1 MRPSVEVTRNRV
13 DARLPALG
21 VRLGNV
27 GATEVT
33 LGVVD
38 YSGRDEPYA
47 IALVPVVERAG
58 RLALYRANNP
68 SDDSPP
74 QPGDIGPVIRLW
86 HKPVAPA
93 PGARGIG
100 ADLIDLPPGQAKV
113 RMPRECWAGDAL
125 GTIVVTIYLLAE
137 PRHPPPPKELRI
149 NIAKTI
155 DLLLKTSRR
164 EELELLLVP
173 TVAIETP
180 ARPDRLRFALA
191 SCQYAR
197 GMIDGTPAALRTG
210 SGDAAVD
217 APLPGP
223 SDASYARLGR
233 VIDGD
238 NDHPRLQF
246 AVLAGDQVYVDAT
259 AGLFDPTA
267 SRGRYRKPYE
277 QLYGSRVVQDVQRR
291 LPMYMV
297 LDDHEIE
304 DNWEDGD
311 DRVLGPR
318 MVRARQFYGEYER
331 STDTLPDIVPLWC
344 EKPIDGFDFFFADT
358 RTERRTRDAGNVETA
373 EILGAAQA
381 EALAAWLGRGNDDGR
396 PRFLVSSAIL
406 LPRLLAT
413 SLRRSAALAS
423 DAWDGYPESLDA
435 VLESIAARGQSNI
448 VCLSGDA
455 HLSCVAIA
463 KASRGRQTVRL
474 HSIHCSGLYTPYP
487 FANARADDFA
497 GDDTFYARSG
507 QWQVASTFH
516 EGQGFAVIDVRA
528 NGQRW
533 DVAVDFNLD
542 RDSGEPFTFSLKRTV
557 PLTTPAGRS
566 ARPASRRARTAP
578 RPSADCALMSLM
590 RVGPDGCVLSSSTGA
605 RWLASA
611 IFCHSVTPARG
622 S

>member
-13 DARLPALG
+13 DARLPSLG
-21 VRLGNV
+21 VRLGDISE
-27 GATEVT
+27 AYVT

-38 YSGRDEPYA
+38 YSGRDVPYA
-47 IALVPVVERAG
+47 IAFVPVVERDRRFGLHRAG
-58 RLALYRANNP
+58 KP
-68 SDDSPP
+68 DDRSPP
-74 QPGDIGPVIRLW
+74 NASDIGTVIRLW
-86 HKPVAPA
+86 HDGERNV
-93 PGARGIG
+93 G
-100 ADLIDLPPGQAKV
+100 ADLIDLPPGQLRVPA
-113 RMPRECWAGDAL
+113 PRECWAGGAL
-125 GTIVVTIYLLAE
+125 GTIVITIYLLAE
-137 PRHPPPPKELRI
+137 PRHPPPPEELRI

-155 DLLLKTSRR
+155 ELILANSRR
-164 EELELLLVP
+164 EELELVLVP

-180 ARPDRLRFALA
+180 AHPDRLCFALA

-210 SGDAAVD
+210 PGDVAGD

-233 VIDGD
+233 AIDGD
-238 NDHPRLQF
+238 GDRPRLRF

-318 MVRARQFYGEYER
+318 MLRARQFYGEYER
-331 STDTLPDIVPLWC
+331 SIGTLPEIPPLWC
-344 EKPIDGFDFFFADT
+344 ERPIDGFDFFFADT
-358 RTERRTRDAGNVETA
+358 RTERKTRNAGNVETA
-373 EILGAAQA
+373 EILGPVQA
-381 EALAAWLGRGNDDGR
+381 EALAEWIGRGNEDGR

-413 SLRRSAALAS
+413 SQRRSAALAS
-423 DAWDGYPESLDA
+423 DAWDGYPASLDA
-435 VLESIAARGQSNI
+435 VLKSIAAQKRSNI

-463 KASRGRQTVRL
+463 KLSRGREAVKL
-474 HSIHCSGLYTPYP
+474 HSIHCSGLYSPYP
-487 FANARADDFA
+487 FANARPDDFA
-497 GDDTFYARSG
+497 GDEILYARSG
-507 QWQVASTFH
+507 RWQIASTFH

-528 NGQRW
+528 NGPHW
-533 DVAVDFNLD
+533 DVAIDFNLD
-542 RDSGEPFTFSLKRTV
+542 RDAGKPFTFSLKRTA
-557 PLTTPAGRS
+557 PLTTQAGQTG
-566 ARPASRRARTAP
+566 RPASRRARTAP
-578 RPSADCALMSLM
+578 RPSADS
-590 RVGPDGCVLSSSTGA
+590 P
-605 RWLASA
+605 
-611 IFCHSVTPARG
+611 
-622 S
+622 

>member
-1 MRPSVEVTRNRV
+1 M
-13 DARLPALG
+13 
-21 VRLGNV
+21 
-27 GATEVT
+27 
-33 LGVVD
+33 
-38 YSGRDEPYA
+38 
-47 IALVPVVERAG
+47 PVVERAG

-381 EALAAWLGRGNDDGR
+381 EALAALARAAATTTADRASWCRR
-396 PRFLVSSAIL
+396 PSCCRACSRLRYGV
-406 LPRLLAT
+406 PRRWPRT
-413 SLRRSAALAS
+413 RR
-423 DAWDGYPESLDA
+423 DGYPEM
-435 VLESIAARGQSNI
+435 ARRRSRVDRGPW
-448 VCLSGDA
+448 
-455 HLSCVAIA
+455 AIQH
-463 KASRGRQTVRL
+463 RLPLGR
-474 HSIHCSGLYTPYP
+474 
-487 FANARADDFA
+487 
-497 GDDTFYARSG
+497 RSP
-507 QWQVASTFH
+507 QL
-516 EGQGFAVIDVRA
+516 R
-528 NGQRW
+528 R
-533 DVAVDFNLD
+533 D
-542 RDSGEPFTFSLKRTV
+542 RQGEP
-557 PLTTPAGRS
+557 
-566 ARPASRRARTAP
+566 RPANS
-578 RPSADCALMSLM
+578 
-590 RVGPDGCVLSSSTGA
+590 
-605 RWLASA
+605 
-611 IFCHSVTPARG
+611 
-622 S
+622 